1 VEISH
6 KYEPLFYNTT
16 RYFIITGG
24 RGSAKSFSVNVFLA
38 LMTYEVGHRVLF
50 TRYTMAS
57 AHKSIIPELL
67 EKIDLMQKHPDFDVN
82 RNEIKNVVTDSSIIF
97 SGIKTSSGNQTA
109 NLKSLQGITTWV
121 LDEAEEMTDEETFD
135 TIDLSVRNK
144 QMQNRI
150 ILIMNPASKEHW
162 VYKRF
167 FQQAGVQPGFNGVK
181 NDVTYIHTDYRDN
194 KEHLADSY
202 LRQIA
207 EIKRLN
213 PAKYQHKILGSWMDK
228 AEGVIF
234 ENWVLGDFDNSL
246 PFIFGQDFGYS
257 VDPTTLIKVAIDEKR
272 KIIYLQEL
280 LYRTGL
286 STDMI
291 AFENKQKAKDGL
303 IVADS
308 AEPRL
313 IAELKSKPHYCNI
326 VPAQKG
332 PDSVRSGIAKMRDY
346 KMIVTPESINLV
358 KELNHYI
365 WSDKKSNVPVDD
377 YNHCLDAARYAFER
391 LSRKRT
397 FVAV

>member
-1 VEISH
+1 MEISH

-24 RGSAKSFSVNVFLA
+24 RGSSKSFSVNVFLA
-38 LMTYEVGHRVLF
+38 LMTYEVGHRILF

-57 AHKSIIPELL
+57 AHKSIIPEMK
-67 EKIDLMQKHPDFDVN
+67 EKIDLMQKNPDFDVN

-121 LDEAEEMTDEETFD
+121 LDEAEEMTDGETFD

-234 ENWVLGDFDNSL
+234 ENWELGEFDNSL

-313 IAELKSKPHYCNI
+313 IAELKAKPHHCNI

-346 KMIVTPESINLV
+346 KMIVTSESVNLV
-358 KELNHYI
+358 KELNNYI

-377 YNHCLDAARYAFER
+377 YNHCIDAARYAFER